1 MAFDKSNPAW
11 QADTHFA
18 RLERQHDMAV
28 ESLVKFLIEL
38 GADREEA
45 LAIIAEADETIR
57 NNKELE

>member
-18 RLERQHDMAV
+18 RLERQHDIAV

-45 LAIIAEADETIR
+45 LAIITEADEMIR
-57 NNKELE
+57 NGEFE

>member
-1 MAFDKSNPAW
+1 MARHTSNPAW

-18 RLERQHDMAV
+18 RLERQHDIAV

-45 LAIIAEADETIR
+45 LTIIAEADEIIR
-57 NNKELE
+57 NKGLE

>member
-18 RLERQHDMAV
+18 RLERQHDIAV
-28 ESLVKFLIEL
+28 ESLVKFLIGL